1 MVFDPH
7 SAQDGRPTGPSDSQ
21 QSALLGAVAA
31 LEAAVTG
38 LAEDP
43 DGGGERFDAALRR
56 LGGLFGPAG
65 EAESAAVGPRLAA
78 LLQDTPLFPR
88 AHLAMMV
95 GACVERGADPVA
107 CADGVLAGLRE
118 ALSGALLLIERWA
131 ETGADADGRSA
142 GSAAGDHGDGDED
155 GDEDEDPLPD
165 PDREDPGRAHA
176 RITEPGRTDGWH
188 AHRAVAGWWTLQLWQ
203 QAAFALCTHAAVRR
217 AARDS
222 GVGGVLTELIDR
234 YRERSGRH
242 DLKGLRHLAATLD
255 DEPLLVL
262 HRASGTGYL
271 LRMDGLTDNF
281 QLHTLL
287 IEVLVGGGH
296 LPGTRPDPEVVALS
310 RTRWLDGRR
319 FIATGA
325 FNLVAPDGGWIWNEG
340 MPADIPVVDGV
351 RTLVLDPQPY
361 ERSWAAGRFVEQ
373 VPGDL
378 RLERV
383 LAPAEAAA
391 RLAAAA
397 PALPFEQAVR

>member
-7 SAQDGRPTGPSDSQ
+7 SAQDGPTGPSNRQPSDLVLAVSEFEV
-21 QSALLGAVAA
+21 AVAA
-31 LEAAVTG
+31 LA
-38 LAEDP
+38 
-43 DGGGERFDAALRR
+43 DGTDDGERFDAALRR
-56 LGGLFGPAG
+56 LGGLLGPAG
-65 EAESAAVGPRLAA
+65 ERESAAVGPRLAA
-78 LLQDTPLFPR
+78 LLPDVPAFPR

-107 CADGVLAGLRE
+107 CADHVLAGLRE
-118 ALSGALLLIERWA
+118 ALTGALLLIERWA
-131 ETGADADGRSA
+131 ETGANGTTGASGTADAAGSA
-142 GSAAGDHGDGDED
+142 GSARDE
-155 GDEDEDPLPD
+155 ELPD
-165 PDREDPGRAHA
+165 PDRDDPGHAHA
-176 RITEPGRTDGWH
+176 RIAEPGRLDGWH

-217 AARDS
+217 TARAA
-222 GVGGVLTELIDR
+222 GVADVLVELIDR
-234 YRERSGRH
+234 YRDRSEQH
-242 DLKGLRHLAATLD
+242 DLKGLRYLTATLD

-262 HRASGTGYL
+262 HRPSGTGYL

-287 IEVLVGGGH
+287 AEVLIGGGH
-296 LPGTRPDPEVVALS
+296 LPGPRPDPEVVALS
-310 RTRWLDGRR
+310 RTGWLDGRR

-340 MPADIPVVDGV
+340 MPEDIPVVDGV

-361 ERSWAAGRFVEQ
+361 ERSWSAGRFIEQ

-383 LAPAEAAA
+383 LTPAEATA
-391 RLAAAA
+391 RLAGAA
-397 PALPFEQAVR
+397 PALAFEQAMR

>member
-7 SAQDGRPTGPSDSQ
+7 SAQDGRPTGPSDRQ
-21 QSALLGAVAA
+21 QSALLQAVAA
-31 LEAAVTG
+31 LEAAVAG
-38 LAEDP
+38 LTENP
-43 DGGGERFDAALRR
+43 DGGGERFDTALRR
-56 LGGLFGPAG
+56 LGGLLGPAG

-78 LLQDTPLFPR
+78 LLLDTPLFPR

-118 ALSGALLLIERWA
+118 ALGGALLLIERWA
-131 ETGADADGRSA
+131 ETGAGADRSA
-142 GSAAGDHGDGDED
+142 VGGGGDLGNSGDQDQD
-155 GDEDEDPLPD
+155 ALPD
-165 PDREDPGRAHA
+165 PDREDPGRARA

-234 YRERSGRH
+234 YRERSDRH
-242 DLKGLRHLAATLD
+242 DLKGLRYLAAALD

-310 RTRWLDGRR
+310 RTRWLDGHR

-340 MPADIPVVDGV
+340 MPEDIPVVDGV

-383 LAPAEAAA
+383 LEPAEAAA

>member
-1 MVFDPH
+1 MLRRMVPDPH
-7 SAQDGRPTGPSDSQ
+7 SAQDGRSTGPSDSQ
-21 QSALLGAVAA
+21 QSALLEAVVS
-31 LEAAVTG
+31 LEAAVAD
-38 LAEDP
+38 LAGDP
-43 DGGGERFDAALRR
+43 DGGARFDAALRR
-56 LGGLFGPAG
+56 LGAALGPA
-65 EAESAAVGPRLAA
+65 EDEESAAVGPRLAA
-78 LLQDTPLFPR
+78 LLLDTPLFPR

-118 ALSGALLLIERWA
+118 ALSGALLLIDRWA
-131 ETGADADGRSA
+131 ETGTGAGEAPGADG
-142 GSAAGDHGDGDED
+142 GDG
-155 GDEDEDPLPD
+155 GALPD
-165 PDREDPGRAHA
+165 PEEDDPGLAHA
-176 RITEPGRTDGWH
+176 RITEPGRTDDRQ
-188 AHRAVAGWWTLQLWQ
+188 AHRAVVGWWTLQLWQ
-203 QAAFALCTHAAVRR
+203 RAAFAVCSHAAVRR
-217 AARDS
+217 AARGS
-222 GVGGVLTELIDR
+222 GVSAVLAELVDR
-234 YRERSGRH
+234 YRERSDQH
-242 DLKGLRHLAATLD
+242 DLKGLRHLVATLD

-262 HRASGTGYL
+262 HRPSGTGYL

-287 IEVLVGGGH
+287 IEELVGGGH

-319 FIATGA
+319 FVATGA

-340 MPADIPVVDGV
+340 MPEDIPVVDGV

-383 LAPAEAAA
+383 LEPAEAAA

>member
-7 SAQDGRPTGPSDSQ
+7 SAQDGRPGGPSDSQ
-21 QSALLGAVAA
+21 QSPLARAVGA
-31 LEAAVTG
+31 LEAAVAAPADG
-38 LAEDP
+38 P
-43 DGGGERFDAALRR
+43 DGGERFEAALR
-56 LGGLFGPAG
+56 LVGGTLGPAG

-78 LLQDTPLFPR
+78 LLTDTPPFPR

-107 CADGVLAGLRE
+107 CAGPVLAGLRE
-118 ALSGALLLIERWA
+118 ALTGALLLLDRWA
-131 ETGADADGRSA
+131 ED
-142 GSAAGDHGDGDED
+142 AGDA
-155 GDEDEDPLPD
+155 LPD
-165 PDREDPGRAHA
+165 PDRDDPGPVHA
-176 RITEPGRTDGWH
+176 RLAGDGRAGSRH
-188 AHRAVAGWWTLQLWQ
+188 AHRAVAGWWTLDLWQ
-203 QAAFALCTHAAVRR
+203 RAAFALCTHAAVRR
-217 AARDS
+217 SARAE
-222 GVGGVLTELIDR
+222 GVAEVLGELIDR
-234 YRERSGRH
+234 YRERSEQH
-242 DLKGLRHLAATLD
+242 DLKGLRYLAAALD

-262 HRASGTGYL
+262 HRPSGTGYL

-287 IEVLVGGGH
+287 AEVLIGGGH
-296 LPGTRPDPEVVALS
+296 LPGPRPDPEVVALS
-310 RTRWLDGRR
+310 RTAWLDGRR

-340 MPADIPVVDGV
+340 MPESIPVVDGV

-383 LAPAEAAA
+383 LAPEEAAA

-397 PALPFEQAVR
+397 PALSFEQAAR

>member
-31 LEAAVTG
+31 LEAAVAALT
-38 LAEDP
+38 EDP
-43 DGGGERFDAALRR
+43 DDGGERFEAALRR
-56 LGGLFGPAG
+56 LGGLLGPAG

-78 LLQDTPLFPR
+78 LLTDTPLFPR

-131 ETGADADGRSA
+131 ETGDRGN
-142 GSAAGDHGDGDED
+142 E
-155 GDEDEDPLPD
+155 ELPD

-176 RITEPGRTDGWH
+176 RITGPGRTDGWH
-188 AHRAVAGWWTLQLWQ
+188 AHRAVAGWWTLQLWR
-203 QAAFALCTHAAVRR
+203 QAAFALNTHAAVRR

-234 YRERSGRH
+234 YRERSDRH
-242 DLKGLRHLAATLD
+242 DLKGLRYLAATLD

-319 FIATGA
+319 FVATGA

-340 MPADIPVVDGV
+340 MPEDIPVVDGV

-383 LAPAEAAA
+383 LEPAEAAA

-397 PALPFEQAVR
+397 PALPFEQAAR